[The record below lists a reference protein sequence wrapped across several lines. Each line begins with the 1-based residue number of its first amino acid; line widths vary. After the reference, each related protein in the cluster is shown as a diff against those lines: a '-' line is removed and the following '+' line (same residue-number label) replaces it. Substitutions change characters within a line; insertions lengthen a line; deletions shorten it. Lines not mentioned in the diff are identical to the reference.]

1 MGPMWDTDILFFTKK
16 GQNALHAAFGIP
28 LPNPLRKKECP
39 LPPKKGIIIYGAS
52 YWSIVPKPGKYL
64 DKKKKEYTYVD
75 IDKVKNYQKNI
86 FPLTDNYEYIPV
98 IFINGKFIG
107 GYSELEAK
115 KNPKVRVKK
124 DKYRSYFVNEEGYD
138 LTSIPFDGVELSEDE
153 YMITLGEPMER
164 AESIVPRRGNWHRI
178 GMAAYDGKKS
188 IIEVGPATMF
198 GDTAVEGR
206 FHGIGSQFQTRHSI
220 FFKFLQRCT
229 SIPYGIDSHEKRAFC
244 DSTSTRKLSNERGA
258 RNAY

>member
-1 MGPMWDTDILFFTKK
+1 M
-16 GQNALHAAFGIP
+16 
-28 LPNPLRKKECP
+28 
-39 LPPKKGIIIYGAS
+39 
-52 YWSIVPKPGKYL
+52 
-64 DKKKKEYTYVD
+64 
-75 IDKVKNYQKNI
+75 KNYRKNI

-124 DKYRSYFVNEEGYD
+124 DKYHFFVNEEGYD

-220 FFKFLQRCT
+220 FFKNFYSDAPVFPTVLTHMKSEPSAILLVQGSLVMKGEPEMRTDVTDWKGKAKEAQYQFT
-229 SIPYGIDSHEKRAFC
+229 SQVLFEQLMLLAISLH
-244 DSTSTRKLSNERGA
+244 SNPMGGLW
-258 RNAY
+258 